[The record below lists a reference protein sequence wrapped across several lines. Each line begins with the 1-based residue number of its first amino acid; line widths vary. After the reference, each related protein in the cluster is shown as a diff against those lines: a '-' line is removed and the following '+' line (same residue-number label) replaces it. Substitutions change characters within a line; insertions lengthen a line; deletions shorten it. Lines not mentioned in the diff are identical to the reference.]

1 MRGMGTETTLQAAL
15 TPAEVAAANELTRRW
30 FASRPS
36 VPAVASGLGIWPLL
50 AALATGAV
58 GETRD
63 ELLAAAGID
72 AAQAAK
78 IPAALLEAARTTP
91 AIRLAVAVWA
101 GARVTLDPEWTA
113 NLPVDAVGSL
123 TGDPAADKAALD
135 EWASRNTDGLIERMP
150 LDFGRPIDL
159 VLASALSVRTTWA
172 TPFQDS
178 GRAFKQGPWAGLGR
192 CRALTATLRD
202 DLLRVGDDAS
212 VLTVP
217 GDGDIDVLLAIG
229 REDLA
234 PQAVM
239 GTLIEAAT
247 DPAWGRSSTGLAVG
261 ERGVGVEVTESRA
274 AQPQTGPE
282 IDVQTVRFHLD
293 SDLDLSDD
301 AAALGLVIAS
311 DEDQARFDCLAA
323 EPVYVSQAK
332 QAATATFSAT
342 GFEAAAVTAIAM
354 TRAAAFAKPQHR
366 HVRASVRFDR
376 PFAYLARHRPSGL
389 ILIAG
394 WVDRPELA

>member
-1 MRGMGTETTLQAAL
+1 MREMGTETTLQSAL

-36 VPAVASGLGIWPLL
+36 LPAVASGLGIWPLL

-63 ELLAAAGID
+63 ELLTAAGID
-72 AAQAAK
+72 DNQAAK
-78 IPAALLEAARTTP
+78 IPAGLLQAARSTP
-91 AIRLAVAVWA
+91 AIRLALAVWA
-101 GARVTLDPEWTA
+101 GSRVTLDPEWTA
-113 NLPVDAVGSL
+113 NLPTDAVGSL
-123 TGDPAADKAALD
+123 TGDAAADKAALD
-135 EWASRNTDGLIERMP
+135 EWAARNTDGLIDHMP
-150 LDFGRPIDL
+150 IDFGQPIDL

-178 GRAFKQGPWAGLGR
+178 GRVFKQGPWSSLGR
-192 CRALTATLRD
+192 CRALTAAFRD
-202 DLLRVGDDAS
+202 DLLRISDDAS

-217 GDGDIDVLLAIG
+217 GDGDIDVLLALG

-239 GTLIEAAT
+239 NTLISAST
-247 DPAWGRSSTGLAVG
+247 DLDWGRSSTELAVG
-261 ERGVGVEVTESRA
+261 EQAVGVEVTETRST
-274 AQPQTGPE
+274 QPQSGPE
-282 IDVQTVRFHLD
+282 IDVQTVRFNLD
-293 SDLDLSDD
+293 SDIDLSED
-301 AAALGLVIAS
+301 APALGLVIAS
-311 DEDQARFDCLAA
+311 DEDQARFDRLAA

-332 QAATATFSAT
+332 QTATATFSAT

-354 TRAAAFAKPQHR
+354 TRAAGFVKPQHR
-366 HVRASVRFDR
+366 HVRTSVRFDR

-394 WVDRPELA
+394 WVDSPEPA

>member
-1 MRGMGTETTLQAAL
+1 MGTETTIQDAL
-15 TPAEVAAANELTRRW
+15 TAREIKAANGLTRRW

-58 GETRD
+58 DGTRD

-72 AAQAAK
+72 ADQATRL
-78 IPAALLEAARTTP
+78 PAALLEAALSTP
-91 AIRLAVAVWA
+91 AIRLALAVWA
-101 GARVTLDPEWTA
+101 GALVTLDPEWTA
-113 NLPVDAVGSL
+113 GLPVNAVGSL
-123 TGDPAADKAALD
+123 TGDPATDKAALD

-150 LDFGRPIDL
+150 LDFSQSIDI
-159 VLASALSVRTTWA
+159 VLASALSVRTTWV

-178 GRAFKQGPWAGLGR
+178 GRVFNQGPWAGLGR
-192 CRALTATLRD
+192 CRALTATLHD
-202 DLLRVGDDAS
+202 DLLRVAEDAS
-212 VLTVP
+212 VLTLP
-217 GDGDIDVLLAIG
+217 GDGDIDVLLGLG

-239 GTLIEAAT
+239 GTLIDAAT
-247 DPAWGRSSTGLAVG
+247 DPAWGRSSTELAVG
-261 ERGVGVEVTESRA
+261 ERAVGVEVTEYKSMR
-274 AQPQTGPE
+274 PQTGPE
-282 IDVQTVRFHLD
+282 IDVQTVRFKLD
-293 SDLDLSDD
+293 SDLDLGDD
-301 AAALGLVIAS
+301 APALGLVLAS
-311 DEDQARFDCLAA
+311 DQDRARFDRLAA
-323 EPVYVSQAK
+323 EPVFVSQAR
-332 QAATATFSAT
+332 QTAMAVFSAT

-354 TRAAAFAKPQHR
+354 ARAAGVPKLDHR

-394 WVDRPELA
+394 WVDRPEIA

>member
-1 MRGMGTETTLQAAL
+1 MREMGTETTLQSAL

-36 VPAVASGLGIWPLL
+36 LPAVASGLGIWPLL

-63 ELLAAAGID
+63 ELLTAAGID
-72 AAQAAK
+72 DNQAAK
-78 IPAALLEAARTTP
+78 IPAGLLQAARSTP
-91 AIRLAVAVWA
+91 AIRLALAVWA
-101 GARVTLDPEWTA
+101 GSRVTLDPEWTA
-113 NLPVDAVGSL
+113 NLPTDAVGSL
-123 TGDPAADKAALD
+123 TGDAAADKAALD
-135 EWASRNTDGLIERMP
+135 EWAARNTDGLIDHMP
-150 LDFGRPIDL
+150 LDFGQPIDL

-178 GRAFKQGPWAGLGR
+178 GRVFKQGPWSSLGR
-192 CRALTATLRD
+192 CRALTAAFRD
-202 DLLRVGDDAS
+202 DLLRISDDAS

-217 GDGDIDVLLAIG
+217 GDGDIDVLLALG

-239 GTLIEAAT
+239 NTLISAST
-247 DPAWGRSSTGLAVG
+247 DLDWGRSSTELAVG
-261 ERGVGVEVTESRA
+261 EQAVGVEVTETRST
-274 AQPQTGPE
+274 QPQSGPE
-282 IDVQTVRFHLD
+282 IDVQTVRFNLD
-293 SDLDLSDD
+293 SDIDLSED
-301 AAALGLVIAS
+301 APALGLVIAS
-311 DEDQARFDCLAA
+311 DEDQARFDRLAA

-332 QAATATFSAT
+332 QTATATFSAT

-354 TRAAAFAKPQHR
+354 TRAAGFVKPQHR
-366 HVRASVRFDR
+366 HVRTSVRFDR

-394 WVDRPELA
+394 WVDSPEPA